1 MAEKEYSPDGSE
13 DGRATDGDGAD
24 SATENSDPPLPAAV
38 IERVETLTRRARRAV
53 DENERDAYL
62 EERATLLSTH
72 EYEARIREDD
82 AGETLVLYPAEW
94 IEDGTIQVDR
104 IDDTDRGIERPL
116 SGVRS
121 GADWA
126 DVDEHNR
133 EIAAAV
139 RKRHG
144 EVHGE
149 TAAAFADFMSNHYAK
164 PIEDATEQEL
174 TEFLT
179 DYFIR
184 NAWPSDDQKAAVR
197 ESVRLVYVSADEPVP
212 L

>member
-24 SATENSDPPLPAAV
+24 SATENSDPPLPTAV

-164 PIEDATEQEL
+164 PIEAATPGEREEFR
-174 TEFLT
+174 TE
-179 DYFIR
+179 YFPR
-184 NAWPSDDQKAAVR
+184 NAWPSAAQRDQLE
-197 ESVRLVYVSADEPVP
+197 ESLRLIVETAGAE
-212 L
+212 

>member
-38 IERVETLTRRARRAV
+38 IERVKTLTRRARRAV

-164 PIEDATEQEL
+164 PIEAATPGEREEFR
-174 TEFLT
+174 TE
-179 DYFIR
+179 YFPR
-184 NAWPSDDQKAAVR
+184 NAWPSAAQRDQLE
-197 ESVRLVYVSADEPVP
+197 ESLRLIVETAGAE
-212 L
+212 